1 MRMKFAKRFVIGHCR
16 CFVLQRDPIYAA
28 LLTQLQALLTAPYTM
43 QVVSRGFVP
52 WDQADLQP
60 ALYIVPLT
68 EDTTSK
74 RGMPNTTLFKIDLY
88 LYVRWTDSVAQGVT
102 ALAQQMDAVGYILDP
117 LGPNGGFHNDNGV
130 VNNLGGLAQ
139 WCALQGTAEIS
150 GGFLNKSQTIARMPL
165 EIMVA

>member
-1 MRMKFAKRFVIGHCR
+1 
-16 CFVLQRDPIYAA
+16 VLQRDPVYAA
-28 LLTQLQALLTAPYTM
+28 LLAQLVALTAPPYSV

-60 ALYIVPLT
+60 AIYIVPKT
-68 EDTTSK
+68 ENTVSK
-74 RGMPNTTLFKIDLY
+74 RGMPNTTLFAIDLY
-88 LYVRWTDSVAQGVT
+88 VYVRWVDNVEQGVT
-102 ALAQQMDAVGYILDP
+102 ALAQTMDAVGFILDP
-117 LGPNGGFHNDNGV
+117 LGPNGGFHSDNGV
-130 VNNLGGLAQ
+130 VNNLNGLAGVQ